1 VADGIIGLIPAR
13 GGSKAIPGKNLVPL
27 AGKPLLAYTAEA
39 ARGARRLD
47 RVLLS
52 TDDEKIAASG
62 RALGLEVPFLRPAE
76 LADDNTP
83 MQPVIA
89 HALDWCEREGR
100 PARVVVLLQP
110 TSPLR
115 RAGHID
121 EAVSLLLQKNAA
133 TVVSVMAVPHR
144 FTPGSLMTATAGGA
158 LKPLLDG
165 EMVLQRQDKP
175 RLFARNGPAILAVRA
190 EVVRGGALYGEPTVG
205 YEMDA
210 ESSLDIDEPEDLWLA
225 EQYLLRDGAAAQ

>member
-1 VADGIIGLIPAR
+1 ML
-13 GGSKAIPGKNLVPL
+13 
-27 AGKPLLAYTAEA
+27 
-39 ARGARRLD
+39 
-47 RVLLS
+47 
-52 TDDEKIAASG
+52 
-62 RALGLEVPFLRPAE
+62 
-76 LADDNTP
+76 
-83 MQPVIA
+83 PVIA
-89 HALDWCEREGR
+89 HVLDWCERAGR

-115 RAGHID
+115 RARHID
-121 EAVSLLLQKNAA
+121 EAVTLLRERNAA

-144 FTPGSLMTATAGGA
+144 FTPGSLMAADAGGA

-175 RLFARNGPAILAVRA
+175 RLYARNGPAILAIRA
-190 EVVRGGALYGEPTVG
+190 DVVRGGALYGEPTLG

-225 EQYLLRDGAAAQ
+225 QQYLIRHGAAAS

>member
-1 VADGIIGLIPAR
+1 VAHDVIGLIPAR
-13 GGSKAIPGKNLVPL
+13 GGSKAIPGKNLVAL

-39 ARGARRLD
+39 ARAARRLD

-52 TDDEKIAASG
+52 TDDDKIAAAG

-76 LADDNTP
+76 LASYDTP
-83 MQPVIA
+83 MLPVIA
-89 HALDWCEREGR
+89 HALDWCVREGK
-100 PARVVVLLQP
+100 PARAVVLLQP

-115 RAGHID
+115 RARHID
-121 EAVSLLLQKNAA
+121 EAVTLLLEKNAA

-144 FTPGSLMTATAGGA
+144 FTPGSLMVAGADGA
-158 LKPLLDG
+158 LTPLQDG
-165 EMVLQRQDKP
+165 RMVLQRQDKP
-175 RLFARNGPAILAVRA
+175 RLFARNGPAILAIRTD
-190 EVVRGGALYGEPTVG
+190 VVRDGALYAEPTLG

-225 EQYLLRDGAAAQ
+225 QQYLLRHGAAAS

>member
-1 VADGIIGLIPAR
+1 MADGILGLIPAR
-13 GGSKAIPGKNLVPL
+13 GGSKAIPGKNLAPL
-27 AGKPLLAYTAEA
+27 GGKPLLAYTAEA
-39 ARGARRLD
+39 ARGARVLD

-52 TDDEKIAASG
+52 TDDEKIAVAG
-62 RALGLEVPFLRPAE
+62 RTLGLEAPFLRPAA
-76 LADDNTP
+76 LAGDNAP
-83 MQPVIA
+83 MLPVIA

-100 PARVVVLLQP
+100 PARIVVLLQP

-115 RAGHID
+115 RAHHID
-121 EAVSLLLQKNAA
+121 EAVSLLLDKDAA

-144 FTPGSLMTATAGGA
+144 FTPGSLMSAASDGR

-175 RLFARNGPAILAVRA
+175 RLFARNGPAILAVCA
-190 EVVRGGALYGEPTVG
+190 EVVRGGALYGEPTLG
-205 YEMDA
+205 YAMDA

-225 EQYLLRDGAAAQ
+225 EQYLRRHGAAAQ